1 MAFCKNCGTELK
13 EGAVF
18 CKNCGFKVGDK
29 LAVQGAAGG
38 PAPGASGTSFGI
50 SGGDYQRILKEK
62 MRDKRFRMGVGA
74 GAVLLPA
81 LIVIILVTGQMGK
94 RIPLDECIIVEVS
107 GYDSAGTAAA
117 RLDEEAHHFYH
128 KLSLVYYL
136 FLL

>member
-1 MAFCKNCGTELK
+1 MKEKTPLSDLLPAESCPCSGMRGTMAFCKNCGTELK

-38 PAPGASGTSFGI
+38 PAPGASGTFFGI

-74 GAVLLPA
+74 G
-81 LIVIILVTGQMGK
+81 Q
-94 RIPLDECIIVEVS
+94 S
-107 GYDSAGTAAA
+107 
-117 RLDEEAHHFYH
+117 F
-128 KLSLVYYL
+128 
-136 FLL
+136 FLR